1 MKIMVLHDPYKEIAL
16 GSLGGEDNL
25 VQLEIDNLRKLGH
38 EVFDERAFDRNLR
51 KKINQLRAQSYGS
64 TPDVIKKIKYFKPD
78 VIHTHNL
85 NQRSGYKWMQF
96 SNVPIISSLHNYRIF
111 CPSSIAWRSGSP
123 CFECRDKSALN
134 AIKHQCDS
142 YVGII
147 NATRF
152 LFFQKSNPQIYYPKK
167 FILASHL
174 MAETMKSILPESKT
188 TILRSPGITKPKN
201 QSINKERNDW
211 LYAGRLTP
219 EKGILNI
226 IHSWPRE
233 ENLNI
238 AGDGPLL
245 AEIKN
250 IISSK
255 PNIKLIGLYPP
266 GDTSIY
272 SKYEGLIFGST
283 WYEGS
288 PLVVADC
295 LSTGTPV
302 ICTDESGASEL
313 IDISKG
319 GFVIKGELNEIK
331 LKNAIIDIR
340 KNFKLYSDNAI
351 KSSFTEFSVE
361 NWASK
366 LEKIIYSVLK

>member
-1 MKIMVLHDPYKEIAL
+1 
-16 GSLGGEDNL
+16 
-25 VQLEIDNLRKLGH
+25 
-38 EVFDERAFDRNLR
+38 
-51 KKINQLRAQSYGS
+51 
-64 TPDVIKKIKYFKPD
+64 
-78 VIHTHNL
+78 
-85 NQRSGYKWMQF
+85 
-96 SNVPIISSLHNYRIF
+96 
-111 CPSSIAWRSGSP
+111 
-123 CFECRDKSALN
+123 
-134 AIKHQCDS
+134 
-142 YVGII
+142 
-147 NATRF
+147 
-152 LFFQKSNPQIYYPKK
+152 
-167 FILASHL
+167 

-226 IHSWPRE
+226 INSWPRE
-233 ENLNI
+233 ENLDI

-245 AEIKN
+245 SEIKN

-272 SKYEGLIFGST
+272 SKYKGLIFGST

-319 GFVIKGELNEIK
+319 GFVIKGKLNEIK
-331 LKNAIIDIR
+331 IKNAIIDIR

-366 LEKIIYSVLK
+366 LETIIYSVLK